1 MCGVFLLSL
10 GVAPYTEP
18 EVPNPWAGS
27 LQSADIIEKCPQ
39 NLPGAKQYL
48 CVMQLFVQKLS

>member
-18 EVPNPWAGS
+18 EVPNPWARS

-48 CVMQLFVQKLS
+48 CVM